1 MADTPTN
8 QQHQSSSFLVRGSFK
23 DVCKSQNEPPTLGD
37 CCVQLRKEKKRM
49 LLSFTTF
56 LQQKKILKFNQ
67 WRSVG
72 CNDIRV
78 DKEAGMR
85 ETIYPVL

>member
-37 CCVQLRKEKKRM
+37 CCVQLKK
-49 LLSFTTF
+49 
-56 LQQKKILKFNQ
+56 KKGCCCPSQLFYSKKNLKFNQ